1 MIITMGGKVGARH
14 QESRITRPPGPREA
28 WAEAPKV
35 ILLISAFVIALS
47 PEENDTYSLGP
58 NKEKI

>member
-1 MIITMGGKVGARH
+1 MSFANISIQSVTYH
-14 QESRITRPPGPREA
+14 L
-28 WAEAPKV
+28 
-35 ILLISAFVIALS
+35 ILLISAFVIAPS